1 MNSAPRTVAAIAILA
16 LVWGCNWPILK
27 MGVAEVPPLTF
38 RALTLPLAA
47 LGMLATSRVWRV
59 TLAIP
64 REYRWKLVGLAA
76 LNITGWNAFVLF
88 GVRELESGRSAILAY
103 TMPIWATLIA
113 WAVLREPLSRRKL
126 IGFALGFGG
135 LAVLLVDELATLRN
149 AMQGT
154 LMILAAALLWAI
166 GTVMMRRW
174 PTDLPQTTLSGW
186 MMLVG
191 WVPIALA
198 VPFFDPHPFAR
209 LAGLSGTAWFSI
221 AYNIVLAGTIANAL
235 WFMLART
242 LPVAV
247 SSLSSL
253 PIPIVGVFSGMLV
266 LGERPGPAEWIALGL
281 VVAALAFVLM
291 PTRSRPA
298 ASVRQARNSG

>member
-1 MNSAPRTVAAIAILA
+1 MTASTPRTVAAIVLLA

-27 MGVAEVPPLTF
+27 LGVAEIPPLTF

-47 LGMLATSRVWRV
+47 LGMLALSRAWGA
-59 TLAIP
+59 TLTIP
-64 REYRWKLVGLAA
+64 RAYRGKLLVLAA
-76 LNITGWNAFVLF
+76 FNITGWNAFVLF

-113 WAVLREPLSRRKL
+113 WLTLHEPLSRRKL
-126 IGFALGFGG
+126 AGFALGFGG
-135 LAVLLVDELATLRN
+135 LAVLLVDELSLLRN
-149 AMQGT
+149 ALHGT
-154 LMILAAALLWAI
+154 LMILAAAFLWAL
-166 GTVMMRRW
+166 GTVLMRRW
-174 PTDLPQTTLSGW
+174 RTDLPQTTLSGW

-198 VPFFDPHPFAR
+198 VPLFDAHPFAR
-209 LAGLSGTAWFSI
+209 LSGLSGAAWFSL
-221 AYNIVLAGTIANAL
+221 AYNVVLAGTIANGI

-266 LGERPGPAEWIALGL
+266 LGERPGTPEWIALAL
-281 VVAALAFVLM
+281 VVGALAAVLM
-291 PTRSRPA
+291 PTRLRAPPA
-298 ASVRQARNSG
+298 KT